1 MRTAGARSSPFYLYC
16 GDFFDTLRETAD
28 KLKLLADTKEV
39 TSVFTSI
46 AFYIR
51 EKVLGLNG
59 REYPLGELTAEVL
72 NISPEEYHELRRML
86 DKARD
91 SMNRYEK
98 DCRMQDWFDANEE
111 MIRLHESLIQHR
123 IFHLIQSGAEVLYEA
138 RTLTEQYSLFPEE
151 DFVLGER
158 DRSILGAIRDYED
171 YLEHPEDYG
180 GEDIL
185 TLRWR
190 EERYTMTESRPPV
203 PPAPPEKTRAL
214 LIVPGPLEEKWRYY
228 KSYCE
233 NYGEILV
240 DIMSVCQ
247 TLRAFVRMGLTPLE
261 KLTPDNYVA
270 ALHTF
275 LFHERAH
282 KWIANPVDGTG
293 FYTRMDDVR
302 LHLIPRETAPDSGMF
317 KVYEY
322 YEADR
327 LQTMLKLDFYKGLEA
342 GHLIRRC
349 ENCGRFFL
357 LQKGYHTKYCDLP
370 NHTHPRYTCA
380 QLGYRIRGV
389 KEEAED
395 CPLAQAL
402 YRCFQRIDK
411 DKSRGNITE
420 KERELLRE
428 KAQELYHEA
437 RTKPGTSY
445 DAFDASLSAGK
456 LYPLCGVQ
464 RKSKPRGR
472 PKRNT

>member
-1 MRTAGARSSPFYLYC
+1 M
-16 GDFFDTLRETAD
+16 
-28 KLKLLADTKEV
+28 
-39 TSVFTSI
+39 FTSI
-46 AFYIR
+46 AFYIGD
-51 EKVLGLNG
+51 KVLGLND

-86 DKARD
+86 DKATD
-91 SMNRYEK
+91 SVDRYEN
-98 DCRMQDWFDANEE
+98 DCRMQDWFNANEE
-111 MIRLHESLIQHR
+111 MIRLHEALSQHR
-123 IFHLIQSGAEVLYEA
+123 IFRLIQEKSEMLYEA

-158 DRSILGAIRDYED
+158 DKDILLSIAEYKA
-171 YLEHPEDYG
+171 YLDRPEEHG
-180 GEDIL
+180 GERS
-185 TLRWR
+185 TG
-190 EERYTMTESRPPV
+190 ESLPPI
-203 PPAPPEKTRAL
+203 PLEPLEKTRPL
-214 LIVPGPLEEKWRYY
+214 LIEPGSLETKWKFY
-228 KSYCE
+228 KKYCLTYE
-233 NYGEILV
+233 AVLT
-240 DIMSVCQ
+240 DIASVCQ
-247 TLRAFVRMGLTPLE
+247 TLRAFIRMGLSKLDR
-261 KLTPDNYVA
+261 LTPDNYVA

-293 FYTRMDDVR
+293 FYSRMDDIR
-302 LHLIPRETAPDSGMF
+302 LHLIPRETSPGSGVF

-357 LQKGYHTKYCDLP
+357 LRKGYHTKYCDLP
-370 NHTHPRYTCA
+370 NPNNSKYTCA

-395 CPLAQAL
+395 SPLSQAL

-411 DKSRGNITE
+411 DKSRGNITAE
-420 KERELLRE
+420 ERELLRE
-428 KAQELYHEA
+428 KAQELYRTA
-437 RTKPGTSY
+437 RTRPGTGY
-445 DAFDASLSAGK
+445 EAFNTSLSKEK
-456 LYPLCGVQ
+456 LYPLCGVE

-472 PKRNT
+472 PKRNA

>member
-1 MRTAGARSSPFYLYC
+1 M
-16 GDFFDTLRETAD
+16 
-28 KLKLLADTKEV
+28 
-39 TSVFTSI
+39 FTSI
-46 AFYIR
+46 AFYIG

-72 NISPEEYHELRRML
+72 NISPEEYHELWRML
-86 DKARD
+86 DKAMD
-91 SMNRYEK
+91 SMDRYEK
-98 DCRMQDWFDANEE
+98 DRRMQDWFDANEE
-111 MIRLHESLIQHR
+111 MMRLHEALLQHR
-123 IFHLIQSGAEVLYEA
+123 IFRLIQSETEVLYEA

-151 DFVLGER
+151 DLVLGER
-158 DRSILGAIRDYED
+158 DRSILGAIGDYEN
-171 YLEHPEDYG
+171 YLEHPEEYG
-180 GEDIL
+180 GSDYLAYQINGE
-185 TLRWR
+185 RF
-190 EERYTMTESRPPV
+190 EETIPRPPV

-240 DIMSVCQ
+240 DIMSVCK
-247 TLRAFVRMGLTPLE
+247 TLRAFVWMGLTPLE

-270 ALHTF
+270 SLHEF

-282 KWIANPVDGTG
+282 KWVANPVDGSG
-293 FYTRMDDVR
+293 FFTYMDNVR
-302 LHLIPRETAPDSGMF
+302 IHLRPQETAPGSGTF

-357 LQKGYHTKYCDLP
+357 LRKGYHTKYCDLP
-370 NHTHPRYTCA
+370 NPNNPKYTCA
-380 QLGYRIRGV
+380 QLGYRLRKV

-395 CPLAQAL
+395 SPLAQAL

-411 DKSRGNITE
+411 DRSRGNITAE
-420 KERELLRE
+420 ERTLLRE
-428 KAQELYHEA
+428 KAQELYHTA
-437 RTKPGTSY
+437 RTRPGTSY
-445 DAFDASLSAGK
+445 DAFDASLSAEK

-464 RKSKPRGR
+464 RKSRPRGR

>member
-1 MRTAGARSSPFYLYC
+1 M
-16 GDFFDTLRETAD
+16 
-28 KLKLLADTKEV
+28 
-39 TSVFTSI
+39 FTSI
-46 AFYIR
+46 AFYIG
-51 EKVLGLNG
+51 EKVLGLND

-72 NISPEEYHELRRML
+72 NISPEEYHELRWML
-86 DKARD
+86 DKATG
-91 SMNRYEK
+91 SMDRYEK
-98 DCRMQDWFDANEE
+98 DRRMQDWFDANEE
-111 MIRLHESLIQHR
+111 MIRLHEALIQHR
-123 IFHLIQSGAEVLYEA
+123 IFRLIQSGAEVLYEA

-151 DFVLGER
+151 DFVLGEL
-158 DRSILGAIRDYED
+158 DWNILGAIGDYED
-171 YLEHPEDYG
+171 HLEHPEDYG

-185 TLRWR
+185 TLQCG
-190 EERYTMTESRPPV
+190 EERYTMTEPRPPV
-203 PPAPPEKTRAL
+203 PPIPPEKTRAL

-270 ALHTF
+270 ALHAF

-282 KWIANPVDGTG
+282 KWVANPVEGTG

-302 LHLIPRETAPDSGMF
+302 LHPIPRETSPGSGTF

-370 NHTHPRYTCA
+370 NPTHPKYTCA

-389 KEEAED
+389 KEDAED
-395 CPLAQAL
+395 SPLAQAL

-411 DKSRGNITE
+411 DKSRGNITAE
-420 KERELLRE
+420 ERELLRE
-428 KAQELYHEA
+428 KAQELYHTA

>member
-1 MRTAGARSSPFYLYC
+1 M
-16 GDFFDTLRETAD
+16 
-28 KLKLLADTKEV
+28 
-39 TSVFTSI
+39 FTSI
-46 AFYIR
+46 VFCIG
-51 EKVLGLNG
+51 EKVLGLND

-86 DKARD
+86 DRAMNH
-91 SMNRYEK
+91 MNRYEEEHQ
-98 DCRMQDWFDANEE
+98 MQDWFDANEE
-111 MIRLHESLIQHR
+111 MIQLHESLTWHR
-123 IFHLIQSGAEVLYEA
+123 IFRLTQSGAEVLYEA
-138 RTLTEQYSLFPEE
+138 RTLTEQYTLFPEG
-151 DFVLGER
+151 DLVLGER
-158 DRSILGAIRDYED
+158 DKEIMLSIADYKA
-171 YLEHPEDYG
+171 YLEHPEEYG
-180 GEDIL
+180 GSNHLEYQINGE
-185 TLRWR
+185 RF
-190 EERYTMTESRPPV
+190 EESMPRPPI

-214 LIVPGPLEEKWRYY
+214 LIVPGPLKMKWEFY
-228 KSYCE
+228 KNYCMI
-233 NYGEILV
+233 YGTVLM
-240 DIMSVCQ
+240 DIASVCQ
-247 TLRAFVRMGLTPLE
+247 TLRAFIRMGLSKLE

-293 FYTRMDDVR
+293 LYTRMDDVR
-302 LHLIPRETAPDSGMF
+302 LHLIPRETAPGSSAF

-327 LQTMLKLDFYKGLEA
+327 LQTLLKLDFYKGLEA

-370 NHTHPRYTCA
+370 NPNNPKYTCA
-380 QLGYRIRGV
+380 QLGYRLRGV

-395 CPLAQAL
+395 SPLTQAL

-411 DKSRGNITE
+411 DKSRGNITAE
-420 KERELLRE
+420 ERELLRE
-428 KAQELYHEA
+428 KAQELYHTA

-445 DAFDASLSAGK
+445 EAFNTSLSKEK

-472 PKRNT
+472 PKRNA

>member
-1 MRTAGARSSPFYLYC
+1 MFA
-16 GDFFDTLRETAD
+16 
-28 KLKLLADTKEV
+28 
-39 TSVFTSI
+39 SI
-46 AFYIR
+46 AFYIG
-51 EKVLGLNG
+51 EKVLGLND

-86 DKARD
+86 DKAME
-91 SMNRYEK
+91 SMDRYEENHQ
-98 DCRMQDWFDANEE
+98 MQDWFDANEK
-111 MIRLHESLIQHR
+111 MIRLHEALIQHR
-123 IFHLIQSGAEVLYEA
+123 IFRLIQDKPEVLYEA
-138 RTLTEQYSLFPEE
+138 RTLTEQYTLFPEDGDTLAPGE
-151 DFVLGER
+151 LDLG
-158 DRSILGAIRDYED
+158 ILGAIADYED

-180 GEDIL
+180 GEEIL
-185 TLRWR
+185 TLQWG
-190 EERYTMTESRPPV
+190 EERYIMSDPRPPL
-203 PPAPPEKTRAL
+203 PPAPPDKTRAL
-214 LIVPGPLEEKWRYY
+214 LIVPGPLEMKWEFY
-228 KSYCE
+228 KDYCMT
-233 NYGEILV
+233 YGTVLM
-240 DIMSVCQ
+240 DIASVCQ
-247 TLRAFVRMGLTPLE
+247 TLRAFIRMGLSKLE
-261 KLTPDNYVA
+261 KLTPDNYVT

-282 KWIANPVDGTG
+282 KWVANPVDGTG

-302 LHLIPRETAPDSGMF
+302 LHLIPRETAPGSGAF

-357 LQKGYHTKYCDLP
+357 LRKGYHTKYCDLP
-370 NHTHPRYTCA
+370 NPTNPKYTCA

-395 CPLAQAL
+395 SPLAQAL

-411 DKSRGNITE
+411 DRSRGNITVE
-420 KERELLRE
+420 ERTLLRE
-428 KAQELYHEA
+428 KAQELYHTA

-445 DAFDASLSAGK
+445 EAFNTSLSTEE
-456 LYPLCGVQ
+456 LYPLCGVK
-464 RKSKPRGR
+464 RKSRPRGR

>member
-1 MRTAGARSSPFYLYC
+1 M
-16 GDFFDTLRETAD
+16 
-28 KLKLLADTKEV
+28 
-39 TSVFTSI
+39 FTSI
-46 AFYIR
+46 AFYIG
-51 EKVLGLNG
+51 EKVLGLND

-86 DKARD
+86 DRAID
-91 SMNRYEK
+91 SMRRYEK
-98 DCRMQDWFDANEE
+98 DRWMQDWFEANEE
-111 MIRLHESLIQHR
+111 MIRLHESLLQHR
-123 IFHLIQSGAEVLYEA
+123 IFRLIQSGAEVLYEA
-138 RTLTEQYSLFPEE
+138 RELTEQYSLFPEE

-158 DRSILGAIRDYED
+158 DWSILGAIGDYED

-180 GEDIL
+180 GEEIL
-185 TLRWR
+185 TLQWG
-190 EERYTMTESRPPV
+190 EERYTTSEPQPPI

-214 LIVPGPLEEKWRYY
+214 LIMPGPLRDKWKYY
-228 KSYCE
+228 KRYCG
-233 NYGEILV
+233 NYRELLV

-270 ALHTF
+270 ALHEF
-275 LFHERAH
+275 LFHDRAH

-293 FYTRMDDVR
+293 FYSRMDDVR
-302 LHLIPRETAPDSGMF
+302 LHLIPRETSPGSGTF

-349 ENCGRFFL
+349 ENCGRYFL

-370 NHTHPRYTCA
+370 NPNNPKYTCA
-380 QLGYRIRGV
+380 QLGYRLRGV

-395 CPLAQAL
+395 SPLSQAL

-411 DKSRGNITE
+411 DKSRGNITAE
-420 KERELLRE
+420 ERDLLHE
-428 KAQELYHEA
+428 KAQELYHTA
-437 RTKPGTSY
+437 RTKPGTTY
-445 DAFDASLSAGK
+445 EAFNASLSKEK

-464 RKSKPRGR
+464 RKSRPRGR
-472 PKRNT
+472 PKRES